1 MAALGKTEA
10 QAREGGRAIRIGRFP
25 FRLNGKALALCE
37 TEGQAKV
44 VADARTGEILGV
56 HMVGPDVTE
65 LIGEFAIARGLEATP
80 LEVARAVH
88 PHPTLS
94 EVIAEAARAVEGEP
108 IHL

>member
-1 MAALGKTEA
+1 MTREALRRRGLLLA
-10 QAREGGRAIRIGRFP
+10 SFIIVWD
-25 FRLNGKALALCE
+25 LKALALGDAD
-37 TEGQAKV
+37 GQAKV

-65 LIGEFAIARGLEATP
+65 LIGEFAIARSLEATP

-94 EVIAEAARAVEGEP
+94 EVIAEAARAIEGEP

>member
-1 MAALGKTEA
+1 M
-10 QAREGGRAIRIGRFP
+10 
-25 FRLNGKALALCE
+25 
-37 TEGQAKV
+37 

-65 LIGEFAIARGLEATP
+65 LISEFAIARGLEATP

-94 EVIAEAARAVEGEP
+94 EVIAEAACAVEGEP